1 MRKIIYQIAKLCMRA
16 ALYCY
21 FGNIK
26 VHNQQAIPKSG
37 ALMLLP
43 NHQNALLDALLI
55 AINSNRKPYFL
66 TRSDVFSNTLFRSLF
81 HFFRMLPVYRM
92 RDGRETLNKNE
103 AIFQRCTE
111 LLSKGEAVVIFPE
124 ANHNLVR
131 RVRPLSKGFTRILFQ
146 TIEQNHDLEILLM
159 PVGMNYYRAAAFP
172 DLASVYY
179 GKPFPLSTLYDPD
192 DLRNAIIRIKGAVSD
207 QLKILTTHIAEEEAY
222 EQIVTYLKNRGVK
235 FQDPGIANQAAR
247 DLALKDLKTE
257 PVKQTHP
264 KTPLNILFY
273 LLNFPMVIPWLWIKR
288 NHIPEQEFTS
298 TFRFAY
304 ALLVY
309 PLFYLLAFLFLGSE
323 IGYAPALI
331 CIAFHFGAN
340 QLYIKSIQL

>member
-1 MRKIIYQIAKLCMRA
+1 MRA

-21 FGNIK
+21 FGKIK

-37 ALMLLP
+37 PLMLLP

-66 TRSDVFSNTLFRSLF
+66 TRSDVFSNALFRSLF
-81 HFFRMLPVYRM
+81 NFFRMLPIYRM
-92 RDGRETLNKNE
+92 RDGRGTLNKNE

-131 RVRPLSKGFTRILFQ
+131 RVRPLSKGFTRILFR
-146 TIEQNHDLEILLM
+146 TIEQNRELEILLM

-179 GKPFPLSTLYDPD
+179 GEPFPLSARYDPS
-192 DLRNAIIRIKGAVSD
+192 DLRNSIIRIKSAVSE
-207 QLKILTTHIAEEEAY
+207 QLKTLTTHIAEEETY
-222 EQIVTYLKNRGVK
+222 EQLVRYLNNKGVK
-235 FQDPGIANQAAR
+235 FQDPEKVNQVVS
-247 DLALKDLKTE
+247 DLSVKDLNTGSE
-257 PVKQTHP
+257 LQTHP
-264 KTPLNILFY
+264 KTPLKILFY
-273 LLNFPMVIPWLWIKR
+273 LLNFPMIIPWAWIKLK
-288 NHIPEQEFTS
+288 HVPEPEFTS

-304 ALLVY
+304 ALIVY
-309 PLFYLLAFLFLGSE
+309 PLFYLLAFVFLGMQ
-323 IGYAPALI
+323 IGYAPALA
-331 CIAFHFGAN
+331 CVALHFGAN
-340 QLYIKSIQL
+340 QLYIKSAQL